1 MGKVLI
7 GVYGIYRVQEV
18 LWSSRQSLAR
28 NLRKAGRIKQADK
41 MLAVVKNS
49 LEQDRK
55 NWSMFF
61 VNKLQRDRNALWKVI
76 KQSLVSSNSSGPLKR
91 SNGTLTFNK
100 KEKVKLLSDRYKSV
114 HMPKTYPKC
123 NIEDLTKTQWVSVG
137 PKLNVKKLDKL

>member
-55 NWSMFF
+55 
-61 VNKLQRDRNALWKVI
+61 KLVDVLC
-76 KQSLVSSNSSGPLKR
+76 
-91 SNGTLTFNK
+91 
-100 KEKVKLLSDRYKSV
+100 E
-114 HMPKTYPKC
+114 
-123 NIEDLTKTQWVSVG
+123 
-137 PKLNVKKLDKL
+137 